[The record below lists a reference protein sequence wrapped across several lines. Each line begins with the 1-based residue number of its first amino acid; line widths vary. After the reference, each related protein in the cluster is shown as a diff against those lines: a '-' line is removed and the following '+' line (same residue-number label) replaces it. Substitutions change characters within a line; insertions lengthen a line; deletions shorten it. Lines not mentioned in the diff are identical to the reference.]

1 MLITLHHSSG
11 KLSRLKKENVY
22 IYFTFLALK
31 CEEYK
36 DCFNCSVA
44 YTNEQSCIWS
54 QGKCVLSNVV
64 TIYRNWY
71 EKFSSCEKDT
81 QSLALMKDSCMFN
94 SKAFPFYANLS
105 IKGENTFCMWNIG
118 SIDTRR
124 NIIIK
129 IEKSEQSI
137 SDEDDYSL
145 SIKYSDN
152 SEIINIIEMD
162 RYSIIETN
170 VKELIFRYYTKTV
183 KQEPPFIF
191 MIDYEKN
198 NLSKTTM
205 VIIIVCTL
213 IGLSFFSLLLRCIL
227 KKEAIIDKNGLSHII
242 VYDNS
247 MKSIETKCSICLSDF
262 NLKDKIISLE
272 CKHIFH
278 VKCIRQW
285 FSNGKKCPNCNNTV
299 VITTDANNK
308 LLLNSTSSSRKN
320 DTTTNNIVI
329 TVNRAN

>member
-1 MLITLHHSSG
+1 
-11 KLSRLKKENVY
+11 
-22 IYFTFLALK
+22 
-31 CEEYK
+31 
-36 DCFNCSVA
+36 
-44 YTNEQSCIWS
+44 
-54 QGKCVLSNVV
+54 
-64 TIYRNWY
+64 
-71 EKFSSCEKDT
+71 
-81 QSLALMKDSCMFN
+81 MKDSCMLN
-94 SKAFPFYANLS
+94 SKTFPFYANLS

-118 SIDTRR
+118 SLDTKR

-137 SDEDDYSL
+137 RDEDDDSL

-152 SEIINIIEMD
+152 SEIINVMEMD

-183 KQEPPFIF
+183 KQDPPFIF

-205 VIIIVCTL
+205 IIIIVCTL
-213 IGLSFFSLLLRCIL
+213 TGLSIFSLLLRCIL
-227 KKEAIIDKNGLSHII
+227 KKEATIDTKVL
-242 VYDNS
+242 VYDNT
-247 MKSIETKCSICLSDF
+247 MKSIETKCSICLTDF

-285 FSNGKKCPNCNNTV
+285 LSNGKKCPNCNSTV